1 MSTEMATIKLV
12 DWVNTSFEAGLI
24 PAALFL
30 DLKKAFDT
38 IDHKQLLLELE
49 KMVLPERVCLGLN
62 LI

>member
-12 DWVNTSFEAGLI
+12 DWVNTLFEAGLI